1 MQKLINIIRDIITNR
16 TNTFPNIIA
25 LQNLLKTNPTLEQYQ
40 NLFQFYFFGG
50 FTIQQDL
57 L

>member
-25 LQNLLKTNPTLEQYQ
+25 LQNLLKTKPTLEQCQ

>member
-1 MQKLINIIRDIITNR
+1 MQKLINIIRNIITNR

-25 LQNLLKTNPTLEQYQ
+25 LQNLLKTKPTLEQYQ

-50 FTIQQDL
+50 FTIQEDL

>member
-1 MQKLINIIRDIITNR
+1 MQKLINIIRNIITNR

-25 LQNLLKTNPTLEQYQ
+25 LQNLLKTKPTLEQYQ
-40 NLFQFYFFGG
+40 NLFQFNFFGG

>member
-25 LQNLLKTNPTLEQYQ
+25 LQNLLKTKPTLEQYQ
-40 NLFQFYFFGG
+40 NLFQFYFLGG
-50 FTIQQDL
+50 FTIQQDSL
-57 L
+57 